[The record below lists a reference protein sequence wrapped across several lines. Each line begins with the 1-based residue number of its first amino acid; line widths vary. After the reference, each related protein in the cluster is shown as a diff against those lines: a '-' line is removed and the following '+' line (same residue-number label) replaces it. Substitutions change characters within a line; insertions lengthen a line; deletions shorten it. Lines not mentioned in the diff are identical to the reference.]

1 MWRKLKIGL
10 FEFRS
15 INYYNNNN
23 ARKARKE
30 ARNYKNQKRL
40 DENLQHWNFSKT
52 LSKWHPDQQ

>member
-30 ARNYKNQKRL
+30 AQVQNTKSKNHQYVRKKKIIY
-40 DENLQHWNFSKT
+40 EQSE
-52 LSKWHPDQQ
+52 QE

>member
-40 DENLQHWNFSKT
+40 DENLQHWNF
-52 LSKWHPDQQ
+52 